1 MRVRG
6 IENVNRRLIAAQKK
20 AEQLS
25 LGGMIN
31 YAIAVR
37 RSMEQQSPKT
47 PVDTSNLR
55 HSFFITT
62 TRGVITEGSFNG
74 DDAGKLAADH
84 ATTTGQASGMVTAKT
99 SPTLIMGFSA
109 NYAAAVHEGKG
120 KGGKK
125 MEYKRPGAGAKFF
138 ETALNNNKGLLVPEI
153 GKELKKL

>member
-1 MRVRG
+1 MIVKG

-25 LGGMIN
+25 MSGMIR

-37 RSMEQQSPKT
+37 RGMEQSSPKT

-62 TRGVITEGSFNG
+62 TRGVISTGSFKG
-74 DDAGKLAADH
+74 DDAGKLASDH
-84 ATTTGQASGMVTAKT
+84 ASATGQATSMTALKA

-109 NYAAAVHEGKG
+109 SYAAAVHEGKA
-120 KGGKK
+120 KGGKS
-125 MEYKRPGAGAKFF
+125 MDYKRPGAGAKFF